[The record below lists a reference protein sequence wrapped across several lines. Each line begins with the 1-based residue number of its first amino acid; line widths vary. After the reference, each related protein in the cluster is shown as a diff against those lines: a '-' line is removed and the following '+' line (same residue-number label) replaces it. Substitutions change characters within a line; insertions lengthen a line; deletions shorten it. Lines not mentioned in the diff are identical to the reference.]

1 MAKDSK
7 KIDGKQIESKKTPL
21 SQPTYAPTMTL
32 AMARKRGQFLND
44 IRQFFITRQVL
55 EVQTP
60 LLSQAGNTDTFLQ
73 SVAANVTYQD
83 QQRTYYLHTSPE
95 FAMKRLLASWQVAI
109 YQICPVFRD
118 NEIGVRHNIEFTMLE
133 WYQPDYSL
141 TELATELGELL
152 EVLYGYPV
160 VMNHYR
166 YVDAFM
172 DFVGIHPLTA
182 SISALQAVA
191 EDRGLTGF
199 DFSIADSSLEN
210 KAASNDDS
218 NKEGNN
224 QRNEDSRQSWLDL
237 LFSHAVEPNL
247 GHDLPTLIIEYPP
260 ATAALAKT
268 ALDKDGNMVAK
279 RFELYINGIEIAN
292 AYDELA
298 DGSALRQRFEQDN
311 ELRRRHNLPQ
321 MPIDE
326 HLLASCDDLIPCSG
340 IAVGV
345 DRLLMVITGATCLQE
360 VIPFPSGLA

>member
-1 MAKDSK
+1 M
-7 KIDGKQIESKKTPL
+7 
-21 SQPTYAPTMTL
+21 SQPNSMPSHDTKPNYAPTMTL
-32 AMARKRGQFLND
+32 AMAQQRAQFIGD
-44 IRQFFITRQVL
+44 IRQFFTSRQVL

-73 SVAANVTYQD
+73 SVAAQVTYQD
-83 QQRTYYLHTSPE
+83 RPRTYYLHTSPE
-95 FAMKRLLASWQVAI
+95 FAMKRLLASWQVPI

-133 WYQPDYSL
+133 WYQPNYSL
-141 TELATELGELL
+141 DDMAGELNEL
-152 EVLYGYPV
+152 LVALYGHSI
-160 VMNHYR
+160 VMSHYR

-182 SISALQAVA
+182 SLAALQAVA
-191 EDRGLTGF
+191 EDSGLTGF
-199 DFSIADSSLEN
+199 DFN
-210 KAASNDDS
+210 ND
-218 NKEGNN
+218 
-224 QRNEDSRQSWLDL
+224 EDSEENRRQSWLDL

-268 ALDKDGNMVAK
+268 ALDKEGNKVAK

-298 DGSALRQRFEQDN
+298 DGQALRARFEQDN
-311 ELRRRHNLPQ
+311 QLRQRHNLPQ

-326 HLLASCDDLIPCSG
+326 HLLAASNDLIPCSG

-345 DRLLMVITGATCLQE
+345 DRLLMVITGASSLEE
-360 VIPFPSGLA
+360 VIPFPSGQA

>member
-1 MAKDSK
+1 M
-7 KIDGKQIESKKTPL
+7 
-21 SQPTYAPTMTL
+21 SQSSSTSSHQPNYAPTMTL
-32 AMARKRGQFLND
+32 AMAQQRAKFIGD
-44 IRQFFITRQVL
+44 IRQFFTSRQVL

-73 SVAANVTYQD
+73 SVAAHVTYQD
-83 QQRTYYLHTSPE
+83 RPRTYYLHTSPE
-95 FAMKRLLASWQVAI
+95 FAMKRLLASWQVPI

-133 WYQPDYSL
+133 WYQPNYSL
-141 TELATELGELL
+141 DDMAGELNEL
-152 EVLYGYPV
+152 LTALYGHPM
-160 VMNHYR
+160 VMSHYR

-182 SISALQAVA
+182 SLSALQAVA
-191 EDRGLTGF
+191 EDRGLIGF
-199 DFSIADSSLEN
+199 DFNDA
-210 KAASNDDS
+210 DDS
-218 NKEGNN
+218 EEN
-224 QRNEDSRQSWLDL
+224 RRQNWLDL

-268 ALDKDGNMVAK
+268 ALDKEGNTIAK

-298 DGSALRQRFEQDN
+298 DGPALRARFEQDN
-311 ELRRRHNLPQ
+311 QLRQRHGLPK

-326 HLLASCDDLIPCSG
+326 HLIAASDDLIPCSG

-345 DRLLMVITGATCLQE
+345 DRLLMVITGAKTLEE
-360 VIPFPSGLA
+360 VIAFPSGQA

>member
-1 MAKDSK
+1 M
-7 KIDGKQIESKKTPL
+7 
-21 SQPTYAPTMTL
+21 SQSSSTFSHQPNYVPTMTL
-32 AMARKRGQFLND
+32 AMAQQRAKFIGD
-44 IRQFFITRQVL
+44 IRQFFTSRQVL

-73 SVAANVTYQD
+73 SVAAHVTYQD
-83 QQRTYYLHTSPE
+83 RPRTYYLHTSPE
-95 FAMKRLLASWQVAI
+95 FAMKRLLASWQVPI

-133 WYQPDYSL
+133 WYQPNYSL
-141 TELATELGELL
+141 DDMAGELNDL
-152 EVLYGYPV
+152 LTALYGHPM
-160 VMNHYR
+160 VMSHYR

-182 SISALQAVA
+182 SLSALQAVA
-191 EDRGLTGF
+191 EDRGLIGF
-199 DFSIADSSLEN
+199 DFNDA
-210 KAASNDDS
+210 DDS
-218 NKEGNN
+218 EAN
-224 QRNEDSRQSWLDL
+224 RRQSWLDL

-268 ALDKDGNMVAK
+268 ALDKEGNKIAK

-298 DGSALRQRFEQDN
+298 DGPALRARFEQDN
-311 ELRRRHNLPQ
+311 QLRHRHGLPK

-326 HLLASCDDLIPCSG
+326 HLVAASDDLIPCSG

-345 DRLLMVITGATCLQE
+345 DRLLMVITGAKTLEE
-360 VIPFPSGLA
+360 VIAFPSGQA

>member
-1 MAKDSK
+1 MPKNNIHS
-7 KIDGKQIESKKTPL
+7 SNFTL
-21 SQPTYAPTMTL
+21 SSQPSSTPSYAPTMTL
-32 AMARKRGQFLND
+32 AMATKRAQFLND
-44 IRQFFITRQVL
+44 IRQFFIARQIL

-73 SVAANVTYQD
+73 SVSANVTYQD
-83 QQRTYYLHTSPE
+83 KPQPYYLHTSPE
-95 FAMKRLLASWQVAI
+95 FAMKRLLASWQTAI

-118 NEIGVRHNIEFTMLE
+118 NEIGSQHNIEFTMLE
-133 WYQPDYSL
+133 WYQPHYRLND
-141 TELATELGELL
+141 LAGELGELL

-182 SISALQAVA
+182 SVDALQAVA
-191 EDRGLTGF
+191 EDKGLLGF
-199 DFSIADSSLEN
+199 NFNNEEN
-210 KAASNDDS
+210 S
-218 NKEGNN
+218 NKDSDRNN
-224 QRNEDSRQSWLDL
+224 DEDSRQSWLDL

-247 GHDLPTLIIEYPP
+247 GHDLPTLIIDYPP

-298 DGSALRQRFEQDN
+298 DGQALRQRFEQDN
-311 ELRRRHNLPQ
+311 QLRQRHKLPQ

-326 HLLASCDDLIPCSG
+326 HLLAACDDLIPCSG

>member
-1 MAKDSK
+1 MSKPNSMPSHDSK
-7 KIDGKQIESKKTPL
+7 PN
-21 SQPTYAPTMTL
+21 YAPTMTL
-32 AMARKRGQFLND
+32 AMAQQRAQFIGN
-44 IRQFFITRQVL
+44 IRQFFTSRQVL

-73 SVAANVTYQD
+73 SVAAQVTYQD
-83 QQRTYYLHTSPE
+83 RPRTYYLHTSPE
-95 FAMKRLLASWQVAI
+95 FAMKRLLASWQVPI

-133 WYQPDYSL
+133 WYQPNYSL
-141 TELATELGELL
+141 DDMAGELNEL
-152 EVLYGYPV
+152 LAALYGHSI
-160 VMNHYR
+160 VMSHYR

-182 SISALQAVA
+182 SLAALQAVA
-191 EDRGLTGF
+191 EDSGLTGF
-199 DFSIADSSLEN
+199 DFN
-210 KAASNDDS
+210 NTDDS
-218 NKEGNN
+218 EES
-224 QRNEDSRQSWLDL
+224 RRQSWLDL

-268 ALDKDGNMVAK
+268 ALDKEGNKVAK

-298 DGSALRQRFEQDN
+298 DGQALRARFEQDN
-311 ELRRRHNLPQ
+311 QLRQRHNLPQ
-321 MPIDE
+321 IPIDE
-326 HLLASCDDLIPCSG
+326 HLLAASNDLVPCSG

-345 DRLLMVITGATCLQE
+345 DRLLMVITGASSLEE
-360 VIPFPSGLA
+360 VIPFPSGQA

>member
-1 MAKDSK
+1 MNQSISSSVKPNAKPS
-7 KIDGKQIESKKTPL
+7 
-21 SQPTYAPTMTL
+21 YAPTMTL
-32 AMARKRGQFLND
+32 SMAQQRAQFMQD
-44 IRQFFITRQVL
+44 IRQFFNKRQVL

-73 SVAANVTYQD
+73 SVAAQVTYQD
-83 QQRTYYLHTSPE
+83 RPCTYYLHTSPE
-95 FAMKRLLASWQVAI
+95 FAMKRLLASWQVPI

-133 WYQPDYSL
+133 WYQPNYSL
-141 TELATELGELL
+141 ADMAAELGELL
-152 EVLYGYPV
+152 EALYGYPI

-182 SISALQAVA
+182 SLDALQAVA
-191 EDRGLTGF
+191 EDKGLTGF
-199 DFSIADSSLEN
+199 DFNSVESSATNSE
-210 KAASNDDS
+210 
-218 NKEGNN
+218 
-224 QRNEDSRQSWLDL
+224 EDIRQSWLDL

-268 ALDKDGNMVAK
+268 ALDKDGNKVAK

-298 DGSALRQRFEQDN
+298 DGQALRARFEQDN
-311 ELRRRHNLPQ
+311 QLRQRHNLPV

-326 HLLASCDDLIPCSG
+326 HLLAASDDLIPCSG
-340 IAVGV
+340 IAVGI
-345 DRLLMVITGATCLQE
+345 DRLLMVTTGANRLE
-360 VIPFPSGLA
+360 DVIPFPSGLA

>member
-1 MAKDSK
+1 M
-7 KIDGKQIESKKTPL
+7 
-21 SQPTYAPTMTL
+21 SQSSSTSSHQPNYAPTMTL
-32 AMARKRGQFLND
+32 AMAQQRAKFIGD
-44 IRQFFITRQVL
+44 IRQFFISRQVL

-73 SVAANVTYQD
+73 SVAAHVTYQD
-83 QQRTYYLHTSPE
+83 RPHTYYLHTSPE
-95 FAMKRLLASWQVAI
+95 FAMKRLLASWQVPI

-133 WYQPDYSL
+133 WYQPNYSL
-141 TELATELGELL
+141 DDMAGELNEL
-152 EVLYGYPV
+152 LTALYGHPM
-160 VMNHYR
+160 VMSHYR

-182 SISALQAVA
+182 SLSALQAVA
-191 EDRGLTGF
+191 EDRGLIGF
-199 DFSIADSSLEN
+199 DFNDA
-210 KAASNDDS
+210 DDS
-218 NKEGNN
+218 EEN
-224 QRNEDSRQSWLDL
+224 RRQNWLDL

-268 ALDKDGNMVAK
+268 ALDKEGNTIAK

-298 DGSALRQRFEQDN
+298 DGPALRARFEQDN
-311 ELRRRHNLPQ
+311 QLRQRHGLPK

-326 HLLASCDDLIPCSG
+326 HLIAASDDLIPCSG

-345 DRLLMVITGATCLQE
+345 DRLLMVITGAKTLEE
-360 VIPFPSGLA
+360 VIAFPSGQA

>member
-1 MAKDSK
+1 M
-7 KIDGKQIESKKTPL
+7 
-21 SQPTYAPTMTL
+21 SQSSSTFSHQPNYVPTMTL
-32 AMARKRGQFLND
+32 AMAQQRAKFIGD
-44 IRQFFITRQVL
+44 IRQFFTSRQVL

-73 SVAANVTYQD
+73 SVAAHVTYQD
-83 QQRTYYLHTSPE
+83 RPRTYYLHTSPE
-95 FAMKRLLASWQVAI
+95 FAMKRLLASWQVPI

-133 WYQPDYSL
+133 WYQPNYSL
-141 TELATELGELL
+141 DDMAGELNEL
-152 EVLYGYPV
+152 LTALYGHPM
-160 VMNHYR
+160 VMSHYR

-182 SISALQAVA
+182 SLSALQAVA
-191 EDRGLTGF
+191 EDRGLIGF
-199 DFSIADSSLEN
+199 DFNDA
-210 KAASNDDS
+210 DDS
-218 NKEGNN
+218 EAN
-224 QRNEDSRQSWLDL
+224 RRQNWLDL

-268 ALDKDGNMVAK
+268 ALDKEGNTIAK

-292 AYDELA
+292 AYDALA
-298 DGSALRQRFEQDN
+298 DGPALRARFEQDN
-311 ELRRRHNLPQ
+311 QLRHRHGLPK

-326 HLLASCDDLIPCSG
+326 HLIAASDDLIPCSG

-345 DRLLMVITGATCLQE
+345 DRLLMVITGAKTLEE
-360 VIPFPSGLA
+360 VIAFPSGQA

>member
-1 MAKDSK
+1 M
-7 KIDGKQIESKKTPL
+7 
-21 SQPTYAPTMTL
+21 SQPNSIPSHDTKPKYAPTMTL
-32 AMARKRGQFLND
+32 AMAQQRAQFIGD
-44 IRQFFITRQVL
+44 IRQFFTSRQVL

-73 SVAANVTYQD
+73 SVAAQVTYQD
-83 QQRTYYLHTSPE
+83 RPRTYYLHTSPE
-95 FAMKRLLASWQVAI
+95 FAMKRLLASWQVPI

-133 WYQPDYSL
+133 WYQPNYSL
-141 TELATELGELL
+141 DDMAGELNEL
-152 EVLYGYPV
+152 LAALYGHSI
-160 VMNHYR
+160 VMSHYR

-182 SISALQAVA
+182 SLAALQAVA
-191 EDRGLTGF
+191 EDSGLTGF
-199 DFSIADSSLEN
+199 DFN
-210 KAASNDDS
+210 NTDDS
-218 NKEGNN
+218 EES
-224 QRNEDSRQSWLDL
+224 RRQSWLDL

-260 ATAALAKT
+260 ATAALAKI
-268 ALDKDGNMVAK
+268 ALDKEGNKVAK

-298 DGSALRQRFEQDN
+298 DGQALRARFEQDN
-311 ELRRRHNLPQ
+311 QLRQRHHLPQ

-326 HLLASCDDLIPCSG
+326 HLLAASNDLIPCSG

-345 DRLLMVITGATCLQE
+345 DRLLMVITGASSLEE
-360 VIPFPSGLA
+360 VIPFPSGQA

>member
-1 MAKDSK
+1 MNQASH
-7 KIDGKQIESKKTPL
+7 SSPR
-21 SQPTYAPTMTL
+21 SSYAPTMSL
-32 AMARKRGQFLND
+32 AVAQQRAQFMSS
-44 IRQFFITRQVL
+44 IRQFFLKQQVL

-73 SVAANVTYQD
+73 SVAAQVTYQD
-83 QQRTYYLHTSPE
+83 KPSTYYLHTSPE
-95 FAMKRLLASWQVAI
+95 FAMKRLLASWQVPI

-118 NEIGVRHNIEFTMLE
+118 NEIGTRHNIEFTMLE
-133 WYQPDYSL
+133 WYQPNYSL
-141 TELATELGELL
+141 ADMATEVGELL

-182 SISALQAVA
+182 SLAALQAVA
-191 EDRGLTGF
+191 EDKGLIGF
-199 DFSIADSSLEN
+199 DFNSED
-210 KAASNDDS
+210 SNDSEAD
-218 NKEGNN
+218 
-224 QRNEDSRQSWLDL
+224 RRQSWLDL
-237 LFSHAVEPNL
+237 LFSHAVEPHL

-268 ALDKDGNMVAK
+268 ALDKEGNEVAK

-298 DGSALRQRFEQDN
+298 DGQALRARFEKDN
-311 ELRRRHNLPQ
+311 QLRARHNLPF

-326 HLLASCDDLIPCSG
+326 YLIAASNELMPCSG
-340 IAVGV
+340 IAVGL
-345 DRLLMVITGATCLQE
+345 DRLLMVITGASDLEE
-360 VIPFPSGLA
+360 VIPFPSRLA

>member
-1 MAKDSK
+1 M
-7 KIDGKQIESKKTPL
+7 
-21 SQPTYAPTMTL
+21 SQSSSTSSHQPNYAPTMTL
-32 AMARKRGQFLND
+32 AMAQQRAKFIGD
-44 IRQFFITRQVL
+44 IRQFFISRQVL

-73 SVAANVTYQD
+73 SVAAHVTYQD
-83 QQRTYYLHTSPE
+83 RPHTYYLHTSPE
-95 FAMKRLLASWQVAI
+95 FAMKRLLASWQVPI

-133 WYQPDYSL
+133 WYQPNYSL
-141 TELATELGELL
+141 DDMAGELNEL
-152 EVLYGYPV
+152 LTALYGHPM
-160 VMNHYR
+160 VMSHYR

-182 SISALQAVA
+182 SLSALQAVA
-191 EDRGLTGF
+191 EDRGLIGF
-199 DFSIADSSLEN
+199 DFNDA
-210 KAASNDDS
+210 DDS
-218 NKEGNN
+218 EEN
-224 QRNEDSRQSWLDL
+224 RRQSWLDL

-268 ALDKDGNMVAK
+268 ALDKEGNKIAK

-298 DGSALRQRFEQDN
+298 DGPALRARFEQDN
-311 ELRRRHNLPQ
+311 QLRQRHGLPK

-326 HLLASCDDLIPCSG
+326 HLIAASDDLIPCSG

-345 DRLLMVITGATCLQE
+345 DRLLMVITGAKTLEE
-360 VIPFPSGLA
+360 VIAFPSGQA

>member
-1 MAKDSK
+1 MNQASNSSLKPS
-7 KIDGKQIESKKTPL
+7 
-21 SQPTYAPTMTL
+21 YAPTMTVS
-32 AMARKRGQFLND
+32 MAQKRAQFISD
-44 IRQFFITRQVL
+44 IRQFFATRQVL

-60 LLSQAGNTDTFLQ
+60 LLSQAGNTDAFLQ
-73 SVAANVTYQD
+73 SVAAQVTYQD
-83 QQRTYYLHTSPE
+83 KPCTYYLHTSPE
-95 FAMKRLLASWQVAI
+95 FAMKRLLASWQVPI

-133 WYQPDYSL
+133 WYQPNYSL
-141 TELATELGELL
+141 DDMAAELGELL
-152 EVLYGYPV
+152 EALYGYPIV
-160 VMNHYR
+160 LNHYR

-182 SISALQAVA
+182 SIAALQAVA
-191 EDRGLTGF
+191 EDKGLTGF
-199 DFSIADSSLEN
+199 DFNSTDSGTANSE
-210 KAASNDDS
+210 
-218 NKEGNN
+218 
-224 QRNEDSRQSWLDL
+224 EDIRQNWLDL

-268 ALDKDGNMVAK
+268 ALDKEGNTVAK

-298 DGSALRQRFEQDN
+298 DGQALRERFEQDN
-311 ELRRRHNLPQ
+311 QLRQRHNLPQ

-326 HLLASCDDLIPCSG
+326 YLLAASDDLISCSG

-345 DRLLMVITGATCLQE
+345 DRLLMVITGASSLE
-360 VIPFPSGLA
+360 DVIPFPSGLA

>member
-1 MAKDSK
+1 M
-7 KIDGKQIESKKTPL
+7 
-21 SQPTYAPTMTL
+21 SQTNNHPRHDADCSYAPTMTL
-32 AMARKRGQFLND
+32 AMAKQRAQFMSN
-44 IRQFFITRQVL
+44 IRQFFASRHML

-73 SVAANVTYQD
+73 SVAAQVTYQD
-83 QQRTYYLHTSPE
+83 KPCMYYLHTSPE
-95 FAMKRLLASWQVAI
+95 FAMKRLLASWQVPI

-133 WYQPDYSL
+133 WYQPNYSL
-141 TELATELGELL
+141 DDMATELGELL
-152 EVLYGYPV
+152 EALYGHPV
-160 VMNHYR
+160 VMSHYR

-182 SISALQAVA
+182 SLAALQAVA
-191 EDRGLTGF
+191 EDKGLTGF
-199 DFSIADSSLEN
+199 DFN
-210 KAASNDDS
+210 TGSNDTDES
-218 NKEGNN
+218 EENI
-224 QRNEDSRQSWLDL
+224 RQSWLDL

-268 ALDKDGNMVAK
+268 AVDKEGNTVAK

-298 DGSALRQRFEQDN
+298 DGQALRERFEQDN
-311 ELRRRHNLPQ
+311 QLRKQHHLPQ

-326 HLLASCDDLIPCSG
+326 HLLAASDALMPCSG

-345 DRLLMVITGATCLQE
+345 DRLLMVIVGVNSLEE

>member
-1 MAKDSK
+1 MTQASNSFPKPS
-7 KIDGKQIESKKTPL
+7 
-21 SQPTYAPTMTL
+21 YAPTMTL
-32 AMARKRGQFLND
+32 SMAQKRAQFISD
-44 IRQFFITRQVL
+44 VRQFFAMRQVL

-73 SVAANVTYQD
+73 SVPAQVTYQD
-83 QQRTYYLHTSPE
+83 KTCTYYLHTSPE
-95 FAMKRLLASWQVAI
+95 FAMKRLLASWQVPI

-133 WYQPDYSL
+133 WYQPNYSL
-141 TELATELGELL
+141 DDMAAELGELL
-152 EVLYGYPV
+152 EALYGYPIV
-160 VMNHYR
+160 LSHYR

-172 DFVGIHPLTA
+172 DFVDIHPLTA
-182 SISALQAVA
+182 SIASLQAVA
-191 EDRGLTGF
+191 EDKGLTGF
-199 DFSIADSSLEN
+199 DFNSTDSGTANSE
-210 KAASNDDS
+210 
-218 NKEGNN
+218 
-224 QRNEDSRQSWLDL
+224 EDIRQNWLDL

-268 ALDKDGNMVAK
+268 ALDKEGNTVAK

-298 DGSALRQRFEQDN
+298 DGQALRERFEQDN
-311 ELRRRHNLPQ
+311 QLRQRHNLPQ

-326 HLLASCDDLIPCSG
+326 YLLAASDDLISCSG

-345 DRLLMVITGATCLQE
+345 DRLLMVITGASSLE
-360 VIPFPSGLA
+360 DVIPFPSGLA

>member
-1 MAKDSK
+1 M
-7 KIDGKQIESKKTPL
+7 
-21 SQPTYAPTMTL
+21 SQSSSTSSHKPNYAPTMTL
-32 AMARKRGQFLND
+32 AMAQQRAKFIGD
-44 IRQFFITRQVL
+44 IRQFFISRQVL

-73 SVAANVTYQD
+73 SVAAHVTYQD
-83 QQRTYYLHTSPE
+83 RPRTYYLHTSPE
-95 FAMKRLLASWQVAI
+95 FAMKRLLASWQVPI

-133 WYQPDYSL
+133 WYQPNYSL
-141 TELATELGELL
+141 DDMAGELNEL
-152 EVLYGYPV
+152 LTALYGHPM
-160 VMNHYR
+160 VMSHYR

-182 SISALQAVA
+182 SLSALQAVA
-191 EDRGLTGF
+191 EDRGLIGF
-199 DFSIADSSLEN
+199 DFNDA
-210 KAASNDDS
+210 DDS
-218 NKEGNN
+218 EEN
-224 QRNEDSRQSWLDL
+224 RRQNWLDL

-268 ALDKDGNMVAK
+268 ALDKDGNTIAK

-298 DGSALRQRFEQDN
+298 DGPALRARFEQDN
-311 ELRRRHNLPQ
+311 QLRQRHGLPQ

-326 HLLASCDDLIPCSG
+326 HLLAASDDLIPCSG

-345 DRLLMVITGATCLQE
+345 DRLLMVITGAKTLEE
-360 VIPFPSGLA
+360 VIAFPSGQA

>member
-1 MAKDSK
+1 MNQASNSSDHKPS
-7 KIDGKQIESKKTPL
+7 
-21 SQPTYAPTMTL
+21 YAPTMSL
-32 AMARKRGQFLND
+32 AMAQQRAQFMNS
-44 IRQFFITRQVL
+44 IRQFFIKRQVL

-73 SVAANVTYQD
+73 SVAAQVTYQD
-83 QQRTYYLHTSPE
+83 KPCTYYLHTSPE
-95 FAMKRLLASWQVAI
+95 FAMKRLLATWQVPI

-133 WYQPDYSL
+133 WYQPNYSL
-141 TELATELGELL
+141 ADMASEVGELL
-152 EVLYGYPV
+152 EMLYGYPI

-182 SISALQAVA
+182 SLSALQAVA
-191 EDRGLTGF
+191 EDKGLTGF
-199 DFSIADSSLEN
+199 DFNSEASCATDSEQ
-210 KAASNDDS
+210 D
-218 NKEGNN
+218 
-224 QRNEDSRQSWLDL
+224 RRQSWLDL

-268 ALDKDGNMVAK
+268 AFDKEGNNVAK
-279 RFELYINGIEIAN
+279 RFELYINGVEIAN

-298 DGSALRQRFEQDN
+298 DGQALKKRFEQDN
-311 ELRRRHNLPQ
+311 QLRQRHNLPS

-326 HLLASCDDLIPCSG
+326 HLIRASDNLIPCSG
-340 IAVGV
+340 IAVGL
-345 DRLLMVITGATCLQE
+345 DRLLMVITGASSLE
-360 VIPFPSGLA
+360 AVISFPSGLA

>member
-1 MAKDSK
+1 M
-7 KIDGKQIESKKTPL
+7 
-21 SQPTYAPTMTL
+21 SQSSSTSSHQPNYAPTMTL
-32 AMARKRGQFLND
+32 AMAQQRAKFIGD
-44 IRQFFITRQVL
+44 IRQFFNSRQVL

-73 SVAANVTYQD
+73 SVAAHVTYQD
-83 QQRTYYLHTSPE
+83 RPSTYYLHTSPE
-95 FAMKRLLASWQVAI
+95 FAMKRLLASWQVPI

-133 WYQPDYSL
+133 WYQPNYSL
-141 TELATELGELL
+141 DDMAGELNEL
-152 EVLYGYPV
+152 LTAMYGHPM
-160 VMNHYR
+160 VMSHYR

-182 SISALQAVA
+182 SLSALQAVA
-191 EDRGLTGF
+191 EDMGLIGF
-199 DFSIADSSLEN
+199 DFNDA
-210 KAASNDDS
+210 DDS
-218 NKEGNN
+218 EAN
-224 QRNEDSRQSWLDL
+224 RRQGWLDL

-268 ALDKDGNMVAK
+268 ALDKDGNTIAK

-298 DGSALRQRFEQDN
+298 DGPALRARFEQDN
-311 ELRRRHNLPQ
+311 QLRQRHHLPQ

-326 HLLASCDDLIPCSG
+326 HLIAASDDLIPCSG

-345 DRLLMVITGATCLQE
+345 DRLLMVITGAKTLEE
-360 VIPFPSGLA
+360 VIAFPSGQA

>member
-1 MAKDSK
+1 MNQASH
-7 KIDGKQIESKKTPL
+7 SSPR
-21 SQPTYAPTMTL
+21 SSYAPTMSL
-32 AMARKRGQFLND
+32 AVAQQRAQFMSS
-44 IRQFFITRQVL
+44 IRQFFLKQQVL

-73 SVAANVTYQD
+73 SVAAQVTCQD
-83 QQRTYYLHTSPE
+83 KPSTYYLHTSPE
-95 FAMKRLLASWQVAI
+95 FAMKRLLASWQVPI

-118 NEIGVRHNIEFTMLE
+118 NEIGTRHNIEFTMLE
-133 WYQPDYSL
+133 WYQPNYSL
-141 TELATELGELL
+141 ADMAAEVGELL

-182 SISALQAVA
+182 SLAALQAVA
-191 EDRGLTGF
+191 EDKGLMGF
-199 DFSIADSSLEN
+199 DFNSEH
-210 KAASNDDS
+210 SNDSEAD
-218 NKEGNN
+218 
-224 QRNEDSRQSWLDL
+224 RRQSWLDL
-237 LFSHAVEPNL
+237 LFSHAVEPHL

-268 ALDKDGNMVAK
+268 ALDKEGNEVAK

-298 DGSALRQRFEQDN
+298 DGQALRARFEKDN
-311 ELRRRHNLPQ
+311 QLRERHNLPV

-326 HLLASCDDLIPCSG
+326 HLIAASDNLIPCSG
-340 IAVGV
+340 IAVGI
-345 DRLLMVITGATCLQE
+345 DRLFMVIVGAGSIEE
-360 VIPFPSGLA
+360 VISFPSRLA

>member
-1 MAKDSK
+1 MNQSTHSSAKPDAELNTEPS
-7 KIDGKQIESKKTPL
+7 
-21 SQPTYAPTMTL
+21 YAPTMTL
-32 AMARKRGQFLND
+32 AMARQRAQFMGD
-44 IRQFFITRQVL
+44 IRQFFNKRQVI

-73 SVAANVTYQD
+73 SVAAQVTYQD
-83 QQRTYYLHTSPE
+83 RPCTYYLHTSPE
-95 FAMKRLLASWQVAI
+95 FAMKRLLASWQVPI

-133 WYQPDYSL
+133 WYQPNYSL
-141 TELATELGELL
+141 ADMATELGELL
-152 EVLYGYPV
+152 EALYGNSV

-182 SISALQAVA
+182 SLAALQAVA
-191 EDRGLTGF
+191 EDKGLIGF
-199 DFSIADSSLEN
+199 KFNTVESVATNSE
-210 KAASNDDS
+210 
-218 NKEGNN
+218 
-224 QRNEDSRQSWLDL
+224 EDIRQSWLDL

-268 ALDKDGNMVAK
+268 ALDKDGNKVAK
-279 RFELYINGIEIAN
+279 RFELYINGVEIAN

-298 DGSALRQRFEQDN
+298 DGQALRVRFEQDN
-311 ELRRRHNLPQ
+311 QLRQRHNLPV

-326 HLLASCDDLIPCSG
+326 HLLAASNELIPCSG
-340 IAVGV
+340 IAVGL
-345 DRLLMVITGATCLQE
+345 DRLLMVITGASRLKD
-360 VIPFPSGLA
+360 VIAFPSGLA